1 VLGNRFSRIFLDG
14 SKNSK
19 CNESETEFNS
29 SNTKAKLIMKVIQ
42 KTVDEHG
49 MYQNTEHQS
58 ETPE

>member
-1 VLGNRFSRIFLDG
+1 MLGNRFSRIFLDG

-29 SNTKAKLIMKVIQ
+29 SYTKAKLIMIVIQ

-49 MYQNTEHQS
+49 MY
-58 ETPE
+58 